1 MTKYQPEWVF
11 NLSLQLAVM
20 VCLSM
25 LILALALDV
34 PPLTALWRSALVFVV
49 FAVFGW
55 ITSLVWQA
63 PEPSEAPVETDS
75 ETTTMG
81 EQLATEDQPL
91 S

>member
-11 NLSLQLAVM
+11 NLSLQLAVA

-49 FAVFGW
+49 FSIFGW
-55 ITSLVWQA
+55 ITSMVWQI
-63 PEPSEAPVETDS
+63 PEPSEAPAEAENEDTS
-75 ETTTMG
+75 LT
-81 EQLATEDQPL
+81 EQPATAD
-91 S
+91 

>member
-34 PPLTALWRSALVFVV
+34 PPLTALWRSALVFGV
-49 FAVFGW
+49 FATFGW
-55 ITSLVWQA
+55 ITSLVWQV
-63 PEPSEAPVETDS
+63 PEPSEAPVETDD
-75 ETTTMG
+75 ETTPMS
-81 EQLATEDQPL
+81 EQSLAEDLPL
-91 S
+91 A

>member
-20 VCLSM
+20 VCLTM

-49 FAVFGW
+49 FAIFGW
-55 ITSLVWQA
+55 ITSLVWQV
-63 PEPSEAPVETDS
+63 PEPSEAPVETND
-75 ETTTMG
+75 ETTPMN
-81 EQLATEDQPL
+81 EQPTAEN
-91 S
+91 